1 MLRRM
6 LPLAAMVIG
15 LTGTLVASAS
25 VPVVGPTTYTFSAAS
40 QSNVWTCNGGQSS
53 FALTVPTGFTGVLTV
68 TVAQTSGGTYS
79 NPPWAYAPGAP
90 GYVNTITNS
99 GSLTVNLGSNLYV
112 KVADT
117 TYTSGSVTVTGGCSA
132 AVAVVPPQVTS
143 VGATSP
149 LSSSG
154 GTTPN
159 VSLSG
164 VVPVA
169 NGGTGASTLAS
180 APFAVL
186 NPASAQTGSM
196 NVAGGLSTGSSTYGP
211 TSVTVNGNI
220 SLTGVSP
227 TINFTGGGYI
237 QRSGATF
244 YTDAGVGF
252 NLGAGGTYYS
262 GNGLSTGSSS
272 YGPTSA
278 TIAGTIAQPGYAQ
291 HGIVSVTTPSS
302 CTALSACA
310 SGSVTFAT
318 AMTSATYECTA
329 SSETYPYLV
338 EISAKTTTAVTFEI
352 YNLVAVS
359 SAQTVPVDY
368 SCAV

>member
-68 TVAQTSGGTYS
+68 TVAQTSGGTYV

-90 GYVNTITNS
+90 GYINTITNS

-112 KVADT
+112 RVADT

-180 APFAVL
+180 APFVVL
-186 NPASAQTGSM
+186 NPASAQTGPI
-196 NVAGGLSTGSSTYGP
+196 NVTG
-211 TSVTVNGNI
+211 
-220 SLTGVSP
+220 
-227 TINFTGGGYI
+227 TITAAQLVPNAAGYI
-237 QRSGATF
+237 VENDGTPSLGRVLLGNSGAAF
-244 YTDAGVGF
+244 LDWNGANYT
-252 NLGAGGTYYS
+252 LGGS
-262 GNGLSTGSSS
+262 GPLSFGNAITQ
-272 YGPTSA
+272 A
-278 TIAGTIAQPGYAQ
+278 GYAQ
-291 HGIVSVTTPSS
+291 HGILSITTPAS

-310 SGSVTFAT
+310 SGSVTFTT
-318 AMTSATYECTA
+318 AMTAATYECTTTA
-329 SSETYPYLV
+329 ETYPYVV

>member
-1 MLRRM
+1 MPRRM

-132 AVAVVPPQVTS
+132 AVAAVPPQVTS

-149 LSSSG
+149 LASSG

-180 APFAVL
+180 APFVVL
-186 NPASAQTGSM
+186 NPASAQTGTINVTGVIATTSSLGIEYG
-196 NVAGGLSTGSSTYGP
+196 NAVSGCPLTQWQAGNASTTVAGIGSQSILL
-211 TSVTVNGNI
+211 TVPGC
-220 SLTGVSP
+220 
-227 TINFTGGGYI
+227 F
-237 QRSGATF
+237 
-244 YTDAGVGF
+244 
-252 NLGAGGTYYS
+252 
-262 GNGLSTGSSS
+262 NGLSMDNGGDIGILGTLHIGASATV
-272 YGPTSA
+272 YGP
-278 TIAGTIAQPGYAQ
+278 IIQPGYAQ
-291 HGIVSVTTPSS
+291 HGILSITTPTS

-310 SGSVTFAT
+310 SGSVTFST
-318 AMTSATYECTA
+318 AMTAATYECTA
-329 SSETYPYLV
+329 NSETYPYV
-338 EISAKTTTAVTFEI
+338 IEISAKTTTAVTFEI

-368 SCAV
+368 ACAV

>member
-6 LPLAAMVIG
+6 LPLAVVVIG
-15 LTGTLVASAS
+15 LTGTLASAS

-169 NGGTGASTLAS
+169 NGGTGASSLAS
-180 APFAVL
+180 APYAVL
-186 NPASAQTGSM
+186 SPASTQTGAI
-196 NVAGGLSTGSSTYGP
+196 NVTGT
-211 TSVTVNGNI
+211 VTAAQLVPN
-220 SLTGVSP
+220 SA
-227 TINFTGGGYI
+227 GYI
-237 QRSGATF
+237 IENSGAIGDGRVLLGNSGGAFLDWNGTN
-244 YTDAGVGF
+244 YT
-252 NLGAGGTYYS
+252 L
-262 GNGLSTGSSS
+262 GNGGPLSFANSIT
-272 YGPTSA
+272 
-278 TIAGTIAQPGYAQ
+278 QPGYAQ

-310 SGSVTFAT
+310 SGSVTFTT
-318 AMTSATYECTA
+318 AMTAATYECTA
-329 SSETYPYLV
+329 NSETYPYLV
-338 EISAKTTTAVTFEI
+338 EVSSKTTTAVTFEI

>member
-1 MLRRM
+1 MLRRILFSVAM
-6 LPLAAMVIG
+6 VAMVGGALAAD
-15 LTGTLVASAS
+15 AS

-40 QSNVWTCNGGQSS
+40 QSNIWTCNGGQSS
-53 FALTVPTGFTGVLTV
+53 FALTAPTGFTGVLTV
-68 TVAQTSGGTYS
+68 TVSQSSGGTYV

-99 GSLTVNLGSNLYV
+99 GSLTVNLGSNIYV

-164 VVPVA
+164 IVPIA
-169 NGGTGASTLAS
+169 NGGTGASSLAS

-186 NPASAQTGSM
+186 NPASAQTGSLDISG
-196 NVAGGLSTGSSTYGP
+196 NA
-211 TSVTVNGNI
+211 TVNGTLNANTVVSGGLFG
-220 SLTGVSP
+220 SLAANEVICSAANSQIVSSC
-227 TINFTGGGYI
+227 
-237 QRSGATF
+237 SGATLS
-244 YTDAGVGF
+244 AASASIS
-252 NLGAGGTYYS
+252 GAIS
-262 GNGLSTGSSS
+262 
-272 YGPTSA
+272 
-278 TIAGTIAQPGYAQ
+278 QPGYAQ
-291 HGIVSVTTPSS
+291 HGILSITTPAT

-310 SGSVTFAT
+310 SGSVTFTT
-318 AMTSATYECTA
+318 AMTAATYECTA
-329 SSETYPYLV
+329 NSETYPYLV
-338 EISAKTTTAVTFEI
+338 EVSSKTTTAVTFEI
-352 YNLVAVS
+352 YNLVAVA

-368 SCAV
+368 SCLV